1 MPAEGPFPF
10 GLIETLRWT
19 RSGGFWLLE
28 RHLARLSRSAGLLG
42 HAYDEALARARLG
55 EAVTERGDET
65 VMERGDEALR
75 LRLVLSSDGGIEIT
89 VTALL
94 PLDGARVWT
103 AAVADVR
110 LDSADGLLAH
120 KTTRRAFYDDERARL
135 ARERGCD
142 EALFLNTSGEL
153 CEGGITS
160 IFVERDGVLLTPP
173 LSRGLL
179 PGVWRGL
186 LIDEGLAREAAL
198 GLDDLRGGFFLGNSL
213 RGLIAARLAP

>member
-1 MPAEGPFPF
+1 MPAEGPLPF

-19 RSGGFWLLE
+19 RTDGFWLLE
-28 RHLARLSRSAGLLG
+28 RHLARLSHSARVLG
-42 HAYDEALARARLG
+42 HAYDEALVRARL
-55 EAVTERGDET
+55 DET
-65 VMERGDEALR
+65 VMERRDETLR
-75 LRLVLSSDGGIEIT
+75 LRLVLSPNGAIDIT
-89 VTALL
+89 ARELL

-103 AAVADVR
+103 AAVADFR

-142 EALFLNTSGEL
+142 EALFLNTAGDL
-153 CEGGITS
+153 CEGGITT
-160 IFVERDGVLLTPP
+160 IFVERAGVLLTPP

-186 LIDEGLAREAAL
+186 LIDEGLARESAL
-198 GLDDLRGGFFLGNSL
+198 GLDDLRDGFFLGNSL